1 MQADE
6 RSCLLCPGRAGIA
19 KEGAI
24 LGASSQL
31 IQAQAAKSR
40 CSHPAANSSWGLW
53 WAVLS
58 SPTPSIQSKLYLQ
71 NISATN
77 SINSPNFWHFRLC
90 QLMGMRCP
98 RFTRSPAESCLKLS
112 RFENSILEADKNS
125 ARFHTVPVEAGG
137 TDGSLQAA

>member
-1 MQADE
+1 MLPSVPWEGRDCKGGGDSWCQFTADPGP
-6 RSCLLCPGRAGIA
+6 SCQQQMFS
-19 KEGAI
+19 
-24 LGASSQL
+24 ASS
-31 IQAQAAKSR
+31 
-40 CSHPAANSSWGLW
+40 SWALW
-53 WAVLS
+53 WAMLS
-58 SPTPSIQSKLYLQ
+58 SPTPSIQSNLYLQ